1 MLQEDVRK
9 CLPVWQ
15 FPCPWPRSGGS
26 ESVFR
31 GDERRCEYVLRPIV
45 DPVLESTVSIATH
58 SARTLS
64 PLAAGVI
71 SLVKEIVVTGS
82 NFSEDH

>member
-1 MLQEDVRK
+1 
-9 CLPVWQ
+9 
-15 FPCPWPRSGGS
+15 
-26 ESVFR
+26 
-31 GDERRCEYVLRPIV
+31 V